1 MMDLTALHSERLRT
15 LLLHSREVLTST
27 VEVVTQR
34 PEVEEAVSRLMKSE
48 DIHEAFLQ
56 LAATD
61 PDLMRRVLQATV
73 AALVNVQSA
82 AAIEAE
88 LRRRVAFRN

>member
-1 MMDLTALHSERLRT
+1 MMGLTALHSERLRT
-15 LLLHSREVLTST
+15 LLQHSREVLTST

-56 LAATD
+56 LAATE
-61 PDLMRRVLQATV
+61 PDLMRRVLQAAV
-73 AALVNVQSA
+73 AALVNNLLTAVR
-82 AAIEAE
+82 IPE
-88 LRRRVAFRN
+88 LSFT